1 MGATASTFCSDSAS
15 KQEASHPDGDRARR
29 RLAMAERL
37 RTAPGVYA
45 SAVRCL
51 LCAVCCA
58 LSAVRCLRR
67 RNPEAH
73 VTLPR
78 DIDNPNANPTIS
90 RFERKSRDGENRE
103 MAPSLNLSNLSNRE
117 MVTTPGSKQRR
128 HDNRQS
134 TVIDEIARAPL
145 SLCFFAA
152 GRRGSQG
159 RAEQKGR
166 CRSVPTRR

>member
-1 MGATASTFCSDSAS
+1 
-15 KQEASHPDGDRARR
+15 
-29 RLAMAERL
+29 MAERL
-37 RTAPGVYA
+37 RTARDGGAIADGSGCLCVCCA
-45 SAVRCL
+45 LSAVRCL
-51 LCAVCCA
+51 LCAACCA
-58 LSAVRCLRR
+58 LSAVRCLSRCLRR

-103 MAPSLNLSNLSNRE
+103 MAPSLKSLKSRDGDNSWQQAAP
-117 MVTTPGSKQRR
+117 TR
-128 HDNRQS
+128 HRQS
-134 TVIDEIARAPL
+134 TVIDEIALAPL